1 MRNTRSAT
9 IRGTHSLTLTKESS
23 QMETTTPRVTLT
35 GSDDVAGSD
44 DAEATGSNMRTDTM
58 SAHMGGDIVAA
69 IGEMVDKLDK
79 VSVNTARPT
88 YTVKAFVGAGEDVV
102 AWLANFERYARL
114 QNLVGNQCG
123 DAFAFHVS

>member
-1 MRNTRSAT
+1 
-9 IRGTHSLTLTKESS
+9 
-23 QMETTTPRVTLT
+23 METTTPRVTLT

-44 DAEATGSNMRTDTM
+44 DAEATGSNMRTDTT

-114 QNLVGNQCG
+114 QNLV
-123 DAFAFHVS
+123 